1 MMATTIRRLSNWCSL
16 SLFPQDVFIL
26 QLDGRKEWRLYD
38 VPVKHPFMGHKV
50 GRVPQGEPPAQAG
63 RPRMTLTLEPGDML
77 YMPRGLVHEAATTDA
92 APSLHLTITAD
103 TQSAS
108 VAPFLGFMIH
118 AATHEDRDR
127 MSQVIPTPLHVLGR
141 ISPILSPFFPFFAR
155 FHRLAETVPTSP
167 KPEPRAKKQPARR
180 LILAVRRRWV
190 VPSSSLLLL
199 PS

>member
-1 MMATTIRRLSNWCSL
+1 MATTIRRLSNWCSL

-127 MSQVIPTPLHVLGR
+127 MSQVRRSMHQGCLLNPRNLVFY
-141 ISPILSPFFPFFAR
+141 PFFTHFPPSFAH
-155 FHRLAETVPTSP
+155 FQRLDARNPGSTGKSP
-167 KPEPRAKKQPARR
+167 GENGKKSEEIVENRGN
-180 LILAVRRRWV
+180 
-190 VPSSSLLLL
+190 
-199 PS
+199 

>member
-1 MMATTIRRLSNWCSL
+1 MDELDGNDDPKAVQLVLSL
-16 SLFPQDVFIL
+16 SPQDVFIL

-127 MSQVIPTPLHVLGR
+127 MSEAEGNEFGGVIERDVYVLTKKRDGEEYVGPAAMAGGPSFELPPFST
-141 ISPILSPFFPFFAR
+141 IFSDFFPF
-155 FHRLAETVPTSP
+155 SP
-167 KPEPRAKKQPARR
+167 G
-180 LILAVRRRWV
+180 LLAVLPGFPASRR
-190 VPSSSLLLL
+190 
-199 PS
+199 